1 MFRISRRNRKTA
13 LRLFVIA
20 PRLASRLGTFR
31 LDGGKSG
38 CMTRSLVCIFVR
50 ASLSSK
56 VSIGILSSVKGR
68 SKLYRPP
75 KFQATSYSSQYS
87 PRHPPYSNH
96 VYCTL
101 QDPLPLPYI
110 ACHIATRYVPA
121 RMLFLG
127 LLMDGTIMSNH
138 SDFSQL
144 SIATS

>member
-56 VSIGILSSVKGR
+56 VSIGILSSVKDVVNYTVHPNFKQPLTALNTR
-68 SKLYRPP
+68 RVI
-75 KFQATSYSSQYS
+75 
-87 PRHPPYSNH
+87 RHIPTM
-96 VYCTL
+96 CTVL
-101 QDPLPLPYI
+101 CRILCHSLI

-127 LLMDGTIMSNH
+127 LLMAGTIMSNH